1 MKITRY
7 LIAGVFLAGFCTNS
21 AFADALDDLAK
32 DFWTWRANEM
42 PISGDDIPRLERPPG
57 WVSEWS
63 PAAVAKYR
71 SGLLRFE
78 QRWRAIKPSKDAPI
92 ARQVDYRLIGS
103 AIARVRWE
111 LEVTRNWQRNPYF
124 YIDQTMGSVFLAL
137 LQPPPFTEQRAA
149 EIIRCFEAFPG
160 QVAAAKQNLSNA
172 RAPFARLAIAE
183 LKQVRPRLQ
192 TVAQE
197 LKPLLPSSAAER
209 LDPAVEKGIAALE
222 DYRTWLE
229 ERLPAMPPKANVG
242 RAGYVF
248 FLQQVALV
256 PHPPEELAAMGR
268 QEWERAVSFEVYEA
282 NRNAGLPKLE
292 LFRDQAEQMAR
303 EEKNEAEIRAFLA
316 AKNILTVPA
325 WVQHYRNLPLPAYL
339 KPLTSLGVTDDLTS
353 PNRLKEN
360 GISYINPPSPQ
371 MGYFAASTA
380 RDPRPIIVH
389 EGVPGH
395 YLQKVL
401 SWSNDDPIRRHY
413 YDSVANE
420 GIGFYAEEMMLQA
433 GLWDDSPRSREI
445 VYNFMRLRA
454 LRVEVDVKI
463 ALGIFTIEQA
473 ADYFAAMVPMDHET
487 ALEES
492 LLYASNP
499 GVAVSYQTGK
509 LQILRFLAEAKRAQ
523 GDKFNLRDFHDFVW
537 KNGNVPIALQKWEY
551 LGKNDE
557 LSKLPTA
564 PQTGQQAH

>member
-1 MKITRY
+1 MKTVRHI
-7 LIAGVFLAGFCTNS
+7 LVGFLLAGFCATAAS
-21 AFADALDDLAK
+21 ADALDDLAN
-32 DFWTWRANEM
+32 DFWLWRANQM
-42 PISGDDIPRLERPPG
+42 PISGDDIPRLDRPAG
-57 WVSEWS
+57 WVGDWS

-71 SGLLRFE
+71 SELLRFE
-78 QRWRAIKPSKDAPI
+78 ERWRAIKPSKSAPI
-92 ARQVDYRLIGS
+92 AWKVDHRLMGS

-111 LEVTRNWQRNPYF
+111 LEITRNWQRSPYF

-137 LQPPPFTEQRAA
+137 LQPPPFTEERSA
-149 EIIRCFEAFPG
+149 EIIRYFEAFPRHA
-160 QVAAAKQNLSNA
+160 AAAKQNLTDA

-183 LKQVRPRLQ
+183 LKEVRPRLQ

-197 LKPLLPSSAAER
+197 LKPLLASAAAER
-209 LDPAVEKGIAALE
+209 LDAIVEKGIASLE
-222 DYRTWLE
+222 EYRMWLE
-229 ERLPAMPPKANVG
+229 KRLPSMPQKANVG

-248 FLQQVALV
+248 FLQHVALV
-256 PHPPEELAAMGR
+256 PHTPEELAAMGR

-282 NRNAGLPKLE
+282 NRNADLPKLE
-292 LFRDQAEQMAR
+292 LFRDQSEQMAR
-303 EEKNEAEIRAFLA
+303 EEKNEKEIRDFLE
-316 AKNILTVPA
+316 AKNLLTVPN
-325 WVQHYRNLPLPAYL
+325 WVQHYRNLPMPAYL
-339 KPLTSLGVTDDLTS
+339 KPLASLGVTDDLTS

-401 SWSNDDPIRRHY
+401 SWANEDPIRRHY

-463 ALGIFTIEQA
+463 ALGTFTIEQA
-473 ADYFAAMVPMDHET
+473 ADYFATMVPMDRET

-499 GVAVSYQTGK
+499 GVAISYQTGK
-509 LQILRFLAEAKRAQ
+509 LQILRFLAEAKRAR
-523 GDKFNLRDFHDFVW
+523 GDKFNLRHFHDFVW
-537 KNGNVPIALQKWEY
+537 MNGNVPIALQKWEY

-557 LSKLPTA
+557 LVKLRTDTQVV
-564 PQTGQQAH
+564 PQAR